1 MLTRRAFTHG
11 KKRVRGCYTPRR
23 IAVGMRRHR
32 SRVAANIELQ
42 SVASDKSAVRELP
55 SAAQGRDPGH
65 AEATES

>member
-1 MLTRRAFTHG
+1 
-11 KKRVRGCYTPRR
+11 
-23 IAVGMRRHR
+23 MRRHR